1 LHGTLVGDSI
11 ANALDYDTIA
21 FEKFRIGITIFL
33 MKIITYS
40 ASVLFL
46 IAALPCVAQDSSQKQ
61 RLGTE
66 FGISAFERECTKC
79 HGNAAVDRAPTPAAI
94 RQMPPERIY
103 AALTT
108 GVMQTEA
115 AKLNDEQ
122 KRRLA
127 EYMGGRPLGSAALGD
142 ANQMPNH
149 CPAGATRPDPGKGP
163 SWNGWGVDVHNTR
176 FQDAAAAGITPEQV
190 SRLKLKWAF
199 GFPLG
204 VSAFGQPS
212 IAAGRVFVGS
222 DIGYVYSLDMQTG
235 CVYWSYQTKAA
246 VRTAVTIGPTGS
258 GNSSRYAVYLGDM
271 QANVYALD
279 AASGALLWTRHVEDH
294 FSARITA
301 APTLYHGRLFVPV
314 STSEGFSASTLDYP
328 CCTFRG
334 SVVALNAGTGT
345 EVWKTYTIPE
355 PKPIKKNSIGTQLW
369 APSGVAVWNSP
380 TVDAK
385 RHAVYFGTGDSATEP
400 APDTSDSIMA
410 VDLNSGKPLWHFQA
424 EPNDATLG
432 GCFGKNKTE
441 NCPDNPGPD
450 WDFGAS
456 PMLKTIAGGRDL
468 LLAPNKSGIVFAL
481 DPDHKGT
488 VVWKTDLSEKKGT
501 RNTNLVWGGSADQQ
515 NLYVGLVTGAL
526 TAVQLATGEKVWTT
540 HLAQPESR
548 VSYAAASST
557 IPGAVFIGGTDGKLH
572 ALSSSDGHE
581 LWSFDTARDF
591 TTVNNVPAHG
601 GSIGSIGPTIA
612 GGMVFIGSGYSVTS
626 GMPGNVLLA
635 FAPQ

>member
-1 LHGTLVGDSI
+1 MRVMKTIIFG
-11 ANALDYDTIA
+11 ALLA
-21 FEKFRIGITIFL
+21 VPA
-33 MKIITYS
+33 M
-40 ASVLFL
+40 
-46 IAALPCVAQDSSQKQ
+46 AQAPSERQ

-79 HGNAAVDRAPTPAAI
+79 HGNASVERAPTPAAI

-108 GVMQTEA
+108 GVMKTEA
-115 AKLNDEQ
+115 ANLTDEQ

-149 CPAGATRPDPGKGP
+149 CTTETALPDPAKSP
-163 SWNGWGVDVHNTR
+163 EWNGWGVDVHNTR
-176 FQDAAAAGITPEQV
+176 FQEAKAAGITASQV
-190 SRLKLKWAF
+190 PGLKLKWAF

-212 IAAGRVFVGS
+212 VAAGRVFVGS
-222 DIGYVYSLDMQTG
+222 DIGYVYSLDMHSG

-246 VRTAVTIGPTGS
+246 VRTAVTIGRVRS
-258 GNSSRYAVYLGDM
+258 GNSPRYAVYVGDM

-279 AASGALLWTRHVEDH
+279 AESGTLLWTRKAEDH

-301 APTLYHGRLFVPV
+301 APTLYQGRLFVPV

-334 SVVALNAGTGT
+334 SVVALNAATGDQI
-345 EVWKTYTIPE
+345 WKTYTISE
-355 PKPIKKNSIGTQLW
+355 PKATKKNSIGTQLY

-385 RHAVYFGTGDSATEP
+385 RRTIYFGTGDSATEP
-400 APDTSDSIMA
+400 APDTSDSIVA
-410 VDLNSGKPLWHFQA
+410 VDLDTGKVKWHFQA
-424 EPNDATLG
+424 EANDATLG
-432 GCFGKNKTE
+432 GCFAKKTE

-456 PMLKTIAGGRDL
+456 PILKTLADGRDL
-468 LLAPNKSGIVFAL
+468 LLAPNKSGIIFAL
-481 DPDHKGT
+481 DPDHKGA
-488 VVWKTDLSEKKGT
+488 VVWRTDIAEKPGT
-501 RNTNLVWGGSADQQ
+501 RNTNLIWGGAADQQ
-515 NLYVGLVTGAL
+515 NLYVGLTTGSIV
-526 TAVQLATGEKVWTT
+526 AVQIATGEKLWSTR
-540 HLAQPESR
+540 LAEAGSR
-548 VSYAAASST
+548 VSYAAASSA
-557 IPGAVFIGGTDGKLH
+557 IPGAVFIGGTDGKIH
-572 ALSSSDGHE
+572 ALSTSDGRE
-581 LWSFDTARDF
+581 LWSYETAHDF
-591 TTVNNVPAHG
+591 TTVNRVPAHG

-612 GGMVFIGSGYSVTS
+612 GGMVFIGSGYSVTA
-626 GMPGNVLLA
+626 GIPGNVLLA
-635 FAPQ
+635 FAAK

>member
-1 LHGTLVGDSI
+1 MI
-11 ANALDYDTIA
+11 AQAPPA
-21 FEKFRIGITIFL
+21 R
-33 MKIITYS
+33 
-40 ASVLFL
+40 
-46 IAALPCVAQDSSQKQ
+46 Q

-79 HGNAAVDRAPTPAAI
+79 HGNAAVERAPTPAAI
-94 RQMPPERIY
+94 RQMAPERIY

-108 GVMQTEA
+108 GVMKTEA
-115 AKLNDEQ
+115 ANLTDEQ

-149 CPAGATRPDPGKGP
+149 CPADAALPDPSKSP
-163 SWNGWGVDVHNTR
+163 AWNGWGVDAHNTR
-176 FQDAAAAGITPEQV
+176 FQNAAAAGITAAQV
-190 SRLKLKWAF
+190 PGLKLKWAF

-212 IAAGRVFVGS
+212 VAAGRVFVGS

-235 CVYWSYQTKAA
+235 CVYWSYKTKAA
-246 VRTAVTIGPTGS
+246 VRTAITIGRTGTS
-258 GNSSRYAVYLGDM
+258 SSSRYAVYLGDM

-279 AASGALLWTRHVEDH
+279 AMSGALLWTKHVEDH

-301 APTLYHGRLFVPV
+301 APTLYKGRLYVPV

-334 SVVALNAGTGT
+334 SVVALNAATGDQ
-345 EVWKTYTIPE
+345 VWKAYTIPE
-355 PKPIKKNSIGTQLW
+355 PKPIRKNSIGTQLY

-385 RHAVYFGTGDSATEP
+385 RHAIYFGDGDSATEP
-400 APDTSDSIMA
+400 APDTSDSILA
-410 VDLNSGKPLWHFQA
+410 VDMNTGKLLWHFQA

-441 NCPDNPGPD
+441 NCPENPGPD

-456 PMLKTIAGGRDL
+456 PILKTLPGGRDL

-481 DPDHKGT
+481 DPDREGA
-488 VVWKTDLSEKKGT
+488 VVWKTNLAEKQGT
-501 RNTNLVWGGSADQQ
+501 RNTNLVWGGSADRQ
-515 NLYVGLVTGAL
+515 NLYIGLVTGAM
-526 TAVQLATGEKVWTT
+526 TAVQISTGEKLWTT
-540 HLAQPESR
+540 RLAPPGSR
-548 VSYAAASST
+548 ISYAAASSA
-557 IPGAVFIGGTDGKLH
+557 IPGCVFIGGTDGKVH
-572 ALSSSDGHE
+572 ALASTDGHE

-591 TTVNNVPAHG
+591 TTVNQVPAHG

-626 GMPGNVLLA
+626 GIPGNVLLA
-635 FAPQ
+635 FAPK

>member
-1 LHGTLVGDSI
+1 MKTIIYTATL
-11 ANALDYDTIA
+11 
-21 FEKFRIGITIFL
+21 FP
-33 MKIITYS
+33 
-40 ASVLFL
+40 L
-46 IAALPCVAQDSSQKQ
+46 IWAGRCVAQVPPSPQ

-79 HGNAAVDRAPTPAAI
+79 HGNAAVERAPTPAAI

-108 GVMQTEA
+108 GVMKTEA
-115 AKLNDEQ
+115 ANLTDEQ

-142 ANQMPNH
+142 ASQMPNH
-149 CPAGATRPDPGKGP
+149 CPAEATMPDPAKGP
-163 SWNGWGVDVHNTR
+163 TWNGWGVDVHNTR
-176 FQDAAAAGITPEQV
+176 FQSAGAAGITAAQV
-190 SRLKLKWAF
+190 PGLKLKWAF

-212 IAAGRVFVGS
+212 VAAGRVFVGS
-222 DIGYVYSLDMQTG
+222 DIGYVYSLDMRTG

-246 VRTAVTIGPTGS
+246 VRTAITIGRAGKA
-258 GNSSRYAVYLGDM
+258 GSSRYAVYLGDM

-279 AASGALLWTRHVEDH
+279 AATGALLWTRRVEDH

-301 APTLYHGRLFVPV
+301 APTLFQGRLYVPV

-334 SVVALNAGTGT
+334 SVVALNAQTGDQI
-345 EVWKTYTIPE
+345 WKAYTISE
-355 PKPIKKNSIGTQLW
+355 PKPTKKNSIGTQLY

-385 RHAVYFGTGDSATEP
+385 RHAIYFGDGDSATEP
-400 APDTSDSIMA
+400 APDTSDSILA
-410 VDLNSGKPLWHFQA
+410 VDMNSGKLLWHFQA

-432 GCFGKNKTE
+432 GCFGKNRTE
-441 NCPDNPGPD
+441 NCPENPGPD

-456 PMLKTIAGGRDL
+456 PILKTLPSGRDL

-481 DPDHKGT
+481 DPDHEGA
-488 VVWKTDLSEKKGT
+488 VVWKTNLAETTGT
-501 RNTNLVWGGSADQQ
+501 RSTNLVWGGSADRQ

-526 TAVQLATGEKVWTT
+526 TAVQISTGEKLWTT
-540 HLAQPESR
+540 RLAPPGSR
-548 VSYAAASST
+548 ISYAAASSA
-557 IPGAVFIGGTDGKLH
+557 IPGAVFIGGTDGKIH
-572 ALSSSDGHE
+572 ALSSQDGRE
-581 LWSFDTARDF
+581 LWSFDAARDF
-591 TTVNNVPAHG
+591 DTVNKVPAHG

-626 GMPGNVLLA
+626 GIPGNVLLA
-635 FAPQ
+635 FAAQ

>member
-1 LHGTLVGDSI
+1 MRVMK
-11 ANALDYDTIA
+11 TI
-21 FEKFRIGITIFL
+21 IFGAGV
-33 MKIITYS
+33 IF
-40 ASVLFL
+40 SVIVLL
-46 IAALPCVAQDSSQKQ
+46 AAPSMAQAPSGRQ

-79 HGNAAVDRAPTPAAI
+79 HGNAAVERAPTPAAI

-108 GVMQTEA
+108 GVMKTQA
-115 AKLNDEQ
+115 ANLTDEQ

-142 ANQMPNH
+142 ASQMPNH
-149 CPAGATRPDPGKGP
+149 CTAEAALPDPSKSP
-163 SWNGWGVDVHNTR
+163 EWNGWGVDVHNTR
-176 FQDAAAAGITPEQV
+176 FQDAKAAGITAAEVPN
-190 SRLKLKWAF
+190 LKLKWAF

-212 IAAGRVFVGS
+212 VAAGRVFVGS
-222 DIGYVYSLDMQTG
+222 DIGYIYSLDMHSG

-246 VRTAVTIGPTGS
+246 VRTAVAIGRVRS
-258 GNSSRYAVYLGDM
+258 GKSSRYAVYAGDM

-279 AASGALLWTRHVEDH
+279 AASGALLWTRKAEDH

-301 APTLYHGRLFVPV
+301 APTLYQGRLYVPI

-334 SVVALNAGTGT
+334 SVVALNAATGDQI
-345 EVWKTYTIPE
+345 WKAYTISE
-355 PKPIKKNSIGTQLW
+355 PKPTKKNSIGTQLY

-385 RHAVYFGTGDSATEP
+385 RRTIYFGTGDSATEP
-400 APDTSDSIMA
+400 APDTSDSILA
-410 VDLNSGKPLWHFQA
+410 VDLDTGKVKWHFQA

-432 GCFGKNKTE
+432 GCFAKKTE

-456 PMLKTIAGGRDL
+456 PILKTLAGGRDL
-468 LLAPNKSGIVFAL
+468 LLAPNKSGIIFAL
-481 DPDHKGT
+481 DPDRNGA
-488 VVWKTDLSEKKGT
+488 VVWKTDIAEKPGT
-501 RNTNLVWGGSADQQ
+501 RNTNVVWGGSADQQ
-515 NLYVGLVTGAL
+515 NLYVGLTTGAL
-526 TAVQLATGEKVWTT
+526 VALQISTGEKLWTT
-540 HLAQPESR
+540 RLAEPGSR
-548 VSYAAASST
+548 ISYAAASSA
-557 IPGAVFIGGTDGKLH
+557 IPGVVFIGGTDGKIH
-572 ALSSSDGHE
+572 ALSTADGRE
-581 LWSFDTARDF
+581 LWSYETAHDF
-591 TTVNNVPAHG
+591 TTVNGVPAHG

-612 GGMVFIGSGYSVTS
+612 GGMVFIGSGYSVTA
-626 GMPGNVLLA
+626 GIPGNVLLA
-635 FAPQ
+635 FAAQ